1 MRYLHSQA
9 RTDIELCI
17 KCTNSF
23 QVYGIERCLP
33 RSLTQ
38 ETCSVSSRIALP
50 RLPRVEEGP
59 HHRVAQ
65 IWGRAD
71 QLATLLPRFFGINK
85 IFRELLFSCIS
96 TDGVVRPPAQVLSNQ
111 AWLQQGLGGLE
122 TLPDEIDLQHCKEM
136 QQQCVVRDC
145 PDGVLGMLW
154 RCQEPKGSNVVSGG

>member
-1 MRYLHSQA
+1 MTHICPRVLQPLLSAGLTLCSLTEAMMWAAEPRGERCSPRAMRYLHSQA

-23 QVYGIERCLP
+23 QVYGTERCLP

-65 IWGRAD
+65 IRGRAD

-96 TDGVVRPPAQVLSNQ
+96 DYRRTAQSTNIASHHSNCSSVSLLVR
-111 AWLQQGLGGLE
+111 
-122 TLPDEIDLQHCKEM
+122 I
-136 QQQCVVRDC
+136 
-145 PDGVLGMLW
+145 
-154 RCQEPKGSNVVSGG
+154 

>member
-1 MRYLHSQA
+1 MAGSVADVDPGSPFCRQGSQA
-9 RTDIELCI
+9 SYLIVERTTETARRACSSRAMQNLLAQARSDTELCI
-17 KCTNSF
+17 KCTKSF
-23 QVYGIERCLP
+23 QVSGTEQCLP

-50 RLPRVEEGP
+50 RLPREEEGP

-96 TDGVVRPPAQVLSNQ
+96 DYRRTAQSTNIASHHSNCSSVSLLVR
-111 AWLQQGLGGLE
+111 
-122 TLPDEIDLQHCKEM
+122 I
-136 QQQCVVRDC
+136 
-145 PDGVLGMLW
+145 
-154 RCQEPKGSNVVSGG
+154 

>member
-1 MRYLHSQA
+1 MRCLHSQA

-23 QVYGIERCLP
+23 QVYGTERCLP

-71 QLATLLPRFFGINK
+71 QLATLLSRFLGSTKSSVNFYFLVIQT
-85 IFRELLFSCIS
+85 
-96 TDGVVRPPAQVLSNQ
+96 TDGPHSQQILPPTTQIARAFLCWYGFD
-111 AWLQQGLGGLE
+111 A
-122 TLPDEIDLQHCKEM
+122 
-136 QQQCVVRDC
+136 
-145 PDGVLGMLW
+145 GVLCRTHL
-154 RCQEPKGSNVVSGG
+154 RQRLDFRNLPAPSAISLLYVK